1 MESPETQGC
10 AYDGFKARRN
20 PIIMT
25 PSANELAAGQKAY
38 ERMEAFQRYRSPG
51 DLLSFLVIIIGFS
64 VWNAFER
71 GGWQQAF
78 WTGMVWAAISAVS
91 IYQFRAKKRQAGEDS
106 VFLATLKARYGAT
119 VYADIQKLPHSLA
132 YYVFQKRF
140 PPFNRKAVKLP

>member
-1 MESPETQGC
+1 MMVPRLW
-10 AYDGFKARRN
+10 AIR

-38 ERMEAFQRYRSPG
+38 ERVEAFQRYRSPG

-71 GGWQQAF
+71 GGWQPAC
-78 WTGMVWAAISAVS
+78 WTGLAWTVISAVS
-91 IYQFRAKKRQAGEDS
+91 IYQFQAKKRQAGEDS
-106 VFLATLKARYGAT
+106 VFLANLKATYGET
-119 VYADIQKLPHSLA
+119 VYADIQRRPHSLA
-132 YYVFQKRF
+132 YTLFQRRF